1 MDRDRIAQIALAL
14 GPQPTL
20 AHHDDTALETQLA
33 SRWADR
39 QRYHLWRKASS
50 LDQLLQ
56 RVRWMLRQLSALGAR
71 VVLGTDAAYP
81 AALRRDPSAPAL
93 LFVQGELP
101 SQEMVAIVGTRA
113 ARLSSVKQTARLAAG
128 LVEGGVGILSGGALG
143 VDTAAHEGALGGG
156 GLTVAVLGSGLDRRY
171 PERNAALFDQ
181 IATQGAVVTTFAPGT
196 PPLRPNFPRRNRVI
210 AAWAQTVVVVEAPF
224 RSGALNTAR
233 QARELGTPVLAMPA
247 GAGARALLQRGLAA
261 EVSGAAEVLAALRG
275 EGPRPRAA
283 HPEDPDQ
290 QRVHTLLSEE
300 DGGLSVDGMAGRLG
314 WTAPRTAAALIRLEL
329 AGLAARQPGGL
340 YTAWCSGS

>member
-1 MDRDRIAQIALAL
+1 MDRDRIARIALAL

-20 AHHDDTALETQLA
+20 AHRNDTAPQTQLA
-33 SRWADR
+33 TRWVDR
-39 QRYHLWRKASS
+39 QRYHLWRGASS
-50 LDQLLQ
+50 LDQLLE
-56 RVRWMLRQLSALGAR
+56 RVHRMLRQLSALNAR
-71 VVLGTDAAYP
+71 VVLGADPAYP

-101 SQEMVAIVGTRA
+101 GQEMVAIVGTRA
-113 ARLSSVKQTARLAAG
+113 ARLSSVERASRLAAG

-156 GLTVAVLGSGLDRRY
+156 GVTVAVLGSGLDRRY

-181 IATQGAVVTTFAPGT
+181 VAARGAVVTSFAPGT

-210 AAWAQTVVVVEAPF
+210 AAWARTVVVVEAPL

-233 QARELGTPVLAMPA
+233 QARELGTPVLAMPT
-247 GAGARALLQRGLAA
+247 GAGARALLQRGQAA
-261 EVSGAAEVLAALRG
+261 EVSGAAEVLATLRG
-275 EGPRPRAA
+275 EGPRPRVA

-290 QRVHTLLSEE
+290 QQVLALLCGEH
-300 DGGLSVDGMAGRLG
+300 GGLSVDGMASRLG

-329 AGLAARQPGGL
+329 AGLAASQPGGL
-340 YTAWCSGS
+340 YRPA